1 MCYYANAKVHSLM
14 RYFMM
19 QILALLDTKKG
30 KNKSITY
37 RFKHFNWK
45 LLIAHLSTVII
56 SIFLRTF
63 LKIFYK
69 WYTMNPVNNFR

>member
-1 MCYYANAKVHSLM
+1 M

-37 RFKHFNWK
+37 RFKHFN
-45 LLIAHLSTVII
+45 
-56 SIFLRTF
+56 
-63 LKIFYK
+63 
-69 WYTMNPVNNFR
+69 